1 MCTFDRLYSF
11 ALPMLCFALMGAII
25 QTNSKP
31 HLCFFVYCSMFSP
44 RKRTATCTKDSLQQS
59 FNSNEEGMACYP
71 VTGYMTAYFDSSS
84 NSDNDNATPSSENDL
99 QSKIQDII
107 QRTMMETSS
116 STLKGSSASS
126 SIVGVYYVGDRETFT
141 YESQLDSDSISSHGK
156 SNGQVAASL
165 PNTEQSSSMNTGIL
179 IGTILGTLAAFLLV
193 TLFVLRRRGT
203 KKQRKNGG
211 TKATVENDD
220 GLDHECYAR
229 GNGNI
234 IQRNIMVDEER
245 SVIPQIMDFST
256 SSPPS
261 SSSFMVGNIP
271 THEYSPEGQQRRE
284 DQWVSRT
291 MTTETDMTPVVSNIT
306 SSSSKQ
312 QRYSYNRSGNHM
324 GREEV
329 IQEFDEDDY
338 DEDDEEE
345 SYY

>member
-71 VTGYMTAYFDSSS
+71 VTGYMTAYFTSSS
-84 NSDNDNATPSSENDL
+84 NTDNDNATPSSENV

-193 TLFVLRRRGT
+193 TLFVLRRRRT

-271 THEYSPEGQQRRE
+271 TREYSPEGQQRRE

-312 QRYSYNRSGNHM
+312 QRNYRSGNHL

-329 IQEFDEDDY
+329 IQEFDEDD
-338 DEDDEEE
+338 EDDEEE

>member
-1 MCTFDRLYSF
+1 
-11 ALPMLCFALMGAII
+11 
-25 QTNSKP
+25 
-31 HLCFFVYCSMFSP
+31 
-44 RKRTATCTKDSLQQS
+44 
-59 FNSNEEGMACYP
+59 MACYP
-71 VTGYMTAYFDSSS
+71 VTGYMTAYFTSSS
-84 NSDNDNATPSSENDL
+84 NTDNDNATPSSEDDV

-126 SIVGVYYVGDRETFT
+126 SLVGVYYVGDRETFT
-141 YESQLDSDSISSHGK
+141 YESQLDSDSISSHSK

-165 PNTEQSSSMNTGIL
+165 PITEQSSSMNTGIL

-193 TLFVLRRRGT
+193 TLFILRRRRT

-229 GNGNI
+229 GNNNI

-256 SSPPS
+256 SSSPPS
-261 SSSFMVGNIP
+261 PSSSFMVGNIP
-271 THEYSPEGQQRRE
+271 TREYSPEGQQRRE

-312 QRYSYNRSGNHM
+312 QRYSHNRSDNHL

-329 IQEFDEDDY
+329 ILEFDEDDY